1 METRRED
8 VSIAIRSAFL
18 RKDTQQRF
26 SLFVLVIIA
35 VVLILVEKIETKP
48 LNYFR
53 GFIKDSIYRGSEIIT
68 YPLKSFGNSAKF
80 IESHLNLYINYK
92 QL

>member
-1 METRRED
+1 METSRED

-53 GFIKDSIYRGSEIIT
+53 SIFKDFFPNGPSIFTLLPARTTFTFSGISILCLPIRDIFY
-68 YPLKSFGNSAKF
+68 
-80 IESHLNLYINYK
+80 
-92 QL
+92 

>member
-1 METRRED
+1 METSRED
-8 VSIAIRSAFL
+8 VSIAIRAAFL

-48 LNYFR
+48 LNYFLE
-53 GFIKDSIYRGSEIIT
+53 SSTII
-68 YPLKSFGNSAKF
+68 
-80 IESHLNLYINYK
+80 IYINK
-92 QL
+92 D